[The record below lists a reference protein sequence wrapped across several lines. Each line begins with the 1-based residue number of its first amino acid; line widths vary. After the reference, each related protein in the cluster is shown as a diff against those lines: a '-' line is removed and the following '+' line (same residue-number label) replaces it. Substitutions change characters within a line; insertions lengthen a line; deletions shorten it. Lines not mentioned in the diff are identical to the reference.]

1 MPSFFK
7 KKGPTQLFELIM
19 NEKWEDSTNRS
30 THHPSEVKRWTKVCI
45 DGTHSSSLLPL
56 HQAVSL
62 KPPVKAVNALVKAYP
77 KAVRTKE
84 SFFFRLPLHIA
95 CLRGASLDVI
105 SALLLCYP
113 DGARAKAVFDRL
125 PIHYACGSGG
135 TRAILTALVDSY
147 PDGPRTQD
155 EHGWLPLH
163 LACFY
168 NAAEDVVQ
176 LLLESYPESVL
187 VTTKK
192 GKTPIQCIKNKQRRN
207 EKVVSLL
214 QGAAAFRKEAKAL
227 QRQARKEQRE
237 SGGYTGDDQSDAD
250 STAGASVVSAVS
262 AVSTGSGR
270 SFRSTGPDRG
280 RPRYGLRSRTSS
292 FSSMESDYDFVPSDN
307 DVC

>member
-19 NEKWEDSTNRS
+19 NEKWDDATARS
-30 THHPSEVKRWTKVCI
+30 THNPNEVKQWTKVCI

-62 KPPVKAVNALVKAYP
+62 KPPVKAVNSLVKVYP

-95 CLRGASLDVI
+95 CLRGASLDVV

-135 TRAILTALVDSY
+135 SRAILDALIASF

-168 NAAEDVVQ
+168 NADEDVVQ
-176 LLLESYPESVL
+176 TLLQSYPESVL

-192 GKTPIQCIKNKQRRN
+192 GKTPIQCIKNKSGRRN

-214 QGAAAFRKEAKAL
+214 QGAAAFRREERSL
-227 QRQARKEQRE
+227 RRQGRAE
-237 SGGYTGDDQSDAD
+237 SAGSAVAD
-250 STAGASVVSAVS
+250 SDSDSVAGGSVVSAI
-262 AVSTGSGR
+262 STGSSR
-270 SFRSTGPDRG
+270 SRRSQGPDRG
-280 RPRYGLRSRTSS
+280 GTRPKFGLRSRTSS
-292 FSSMESDYDFVPSDN
+292 FSSVESEYDFVPSDN
-307 DVC
+307 EVC